1 MSYNLYRQQAACWN
15 ARIHT
20 HIHTQSA
27 FFFFVSAFVSF
38 LVDGLCSAARTTE
51 GIRALWAQFGTGGPG
66 GFLYAC
72 DTATPAGPGKANAK
86 I

>member
-1 MSYNLYRQQAACWN
+1 MHVETHVYT
-15 ARIHT
+15 HT
-20 HIHTQSA
+20 YTHSLLL
-27 FFFFVSAFVSF
+27 FFFVSAFVSF